1 MEYHIKGSVSAI
13 RMKPSCVPTKFECQ
27 PDRLKRTAT
36 TMPRSA
42 VIKRQRASFI
52 EDILAQETCSPSTS
66 NIELQH
72 SNIGTGGKSKL

>member
-1 MEYHIKGSVSAI
+1 MGSVSAI

-27 PDRLKRTAT
+27 PDRLKKTAT

-42 VIKRQRASFI
+42 LI
-52 EDILAQETCSPSTS
+52 EEILAQETCSPSTS